1 MHDINNFKE
10 KSYSLIEDYHK
21 LLPLY
26 LKSKTKIDLLSDFEK
41 LSFKM
46 IELLIHYKS
55 YYQIFSEPDE
65 NLPKEHQEFVKIKD
79 KVLNILKKLRI
90 KNYKN
95 WINSSDKKFIFK
107 SAYGFERKLKCYERN
122 FNFIIF
128 SLEDPLTEDE
138 ITYIQ
143 SFFNSVYET
152 NHIDL
157 NTISNEQLTFA
168 LKNLLTN

>member
-10 KSYSLIEDYHK
+10 KSYTLIEDYNK

-26 LKSKTKIDLLSDFEK
+26 LKSNNKVDFLNDFEK
-41 LSFKM
+41 LGFKM

-55 YYQIFSEPDE
+55 YYKIFAEPDE
-65 NLPKEHQEFVKIKD
+65 SLPKEHQNFVQIKD
-79 KVLNILKKLRI
+79 KVLNILKHLRI
-90 KNYKN
+90 KNYEN
-95 WINSSDKKFIFK
+95 WINDKNKKFILK
-107 SAYGFERKLKCYERN
+107 SAHGFDRKLQCYERN
-122 FNFIIF
+122 FNFTLF
-128 SLEDPLTEDE
+128 SLNDPLTEDE

-143 SFFNSVYET
+143 SFFNSVYEK